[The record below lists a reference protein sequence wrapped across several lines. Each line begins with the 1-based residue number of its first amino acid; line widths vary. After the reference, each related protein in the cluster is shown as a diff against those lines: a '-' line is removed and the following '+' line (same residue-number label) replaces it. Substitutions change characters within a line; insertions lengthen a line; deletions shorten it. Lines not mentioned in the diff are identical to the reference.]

1 MTRKTR
7 EAAIFVY
14 RGDEFLVL
22 HRTSDG
28 IWNVVAGQIEDGES
42 VADGAARE
50 LMEEAA
56 LDAPL
61 VDLELTQAYEV
72 EPRFRHLYAP
82 GEYNV
87 TVASYAVE
95 APAGWEPTL
104 NHEHSEY
111 RWCSVAEAIALAH
124 WPEMKEGVRAVA
136 RRLGFPY

>member
-1 MTRKTR
+1 MTRTTR
-7 EAAIFVY
+7 EAAIFVH
-14 RGDEFLVL
+14 RDDQFLVCR
-22 HRTSDG
+22 RTRDG

-42 VADGAARE
+42 FADGAARE

-111 RWCSVAEAIALAH
+111 RWCSVAEAVELAH

-136 RRLGFPY
+136 RRLGLPY

>member
-111 RWCSVAEAIALAH
+111 RWCSVAEAIELAH

-136 RRLGFPY
+136 RRLGLPY